1 MNKTSTNNIAKK
13 INKGFMP
20 SQINGRLIF
29 SEKDDLYKSKIKQQK
44 SYTAPEIP
52 VVRSAKDVLQI
63 FLLNGIH

>member
-29 SEKDDLYKSKIKQQK
+29 SEKDDLYKSKIK
-44 SYTAPEIP
+44 
-52 VVRSAKDVLQI
+52 
-63 FLLNGIH
+63 